1 MAKFYEIPADYVSHL
16 PEVLQDMEDIQL
28 MAKIINPYLDAL
40 NGKIRRIVDN
50 KTVTFADAEGISRWE
65 QILGVSPP
73 IGSTLEERRN
83 ACLAKLRA
91 RGVINLD
98 TLRRVVETYL
108 GVPVEIE
115 MWWDAQELTWQQVQ
129 EQYKSW
135 HNASRRK
142 WGDFYR
148 QGEPYVIYIYYRGTT
163 KIPDLAP
170 LYEMLYELIPANL
183 IIKVLYKF
191 QTWGEVLD
199 GYRNWEA
206 VKELSWGNI
215 QRGSKTI

>member
-1 MAKFYEIPADYVSHL
+1 MSKFYAVPADYMKSL
-16 PEVLQDMEDIQL
+16 PEVLHGIKEMEEL
-28 MAKIINPYLDAL
+28 AKIINPYLDGL
-40 NGKIRRIVDN
+40 NATIKRYTDN
-50 KTVTFADAEGISRWE
+50 ANVLYANAEGIARWE
-65 QILGVSPP
+65 KILGVSPP
-73 IGSTLEERRN
+73 IGGTLEARRN

-91 RGVINLD
+91 RGVINLG

-108 GVPVEIE
+108 GVPVDIE
-115 MWWDAQELTWQQVQ
+115 MWWDAEELTWGQVQ
-129 EQYKSW
+129 EQYKTW

-148 QGEPYVIYIYYRGTT
+148 HGEPYVIDIYYRGTT

-183 IIKVLYKF
+183 IIKVLYKY

-199 GYRNWEA
+199 DFGNWKS
-206 VKELSWGNI
+206 VKELSWDNI
-215 QRGSKTI
+215 LLGSKTI

>member
-1 MAKFYEIPADYVSHL
+1 MAKFYDIPANYAGHL
-16 PEVLQDMEDIQL
+16 PEVLQDIEDIQL
-28 MAKIINPYLDAL
+28 LAAIINPYLDAL
-40 NGKIRRIVDN
+40 NGKIKKIVDN
-50 KTVTFADAEGISRWE
+50 KTVIYADAEGIGRWE
-65 QILGVSPP
+65 EILGVSSP
-73 IGSTLEERRN
+73 IGAELEARRN

-91 RGVINLD
+91 RGVINLG

-108 GVPVEIE
+108 GVPVDIE
-115 MWWDAQELTWQQVQ
+115 MWWDAEELTWGQVQ
-129 EQYKSW
+129 EQYKTW

-148 QGEPYVIYIYYRGTT
+148 QGEPYVIDIYYRGTT

-183 IIKVLYKF
+183 IIKVLYKY

-199 GYRNWEA
+199 DFGDWKS
-206 VKELSWGNI
+206 VKELSWDNI
-215 QRGSKTI
+215 LLGSKTI

>member
-108 GVPVEIE
+108 GVVGCTGA
-115 MWWDAQELTWQQVQ
+115 DVATGAGAVQKLAQRIQAQMGRFLPAGRAVCNL
-129 EQYKSW
+129 YLLS
-135 HNASRRK
+135 
-142 WGDFYR
+142 GDN
-148 QGEPYVIYIYYRGTT
+148 QNP
-163 KIPDLAP
+163 
-170 LYEMLYELIPANL
+170 
-183 IIKVLYKF
+183 
-191 QTWGEVLD
+191 
-199 GYRNWEA
+199 
-206 VKELSWGNI
+206 
-215 QRGSKTI
+215 